1 MLPSFSHNGVLVAI
15 IAHGLIGISL
25 VWDKVLLKRRGT
37 QNLFSY
43 VFWLGA
49 ISIFGLIL
57 IPFGYRTPRLEVI
70 GISLA
75 AGAADL
81 AASFFYYAA
90 LKRGQASDA
99 LAVMG
104 GFAPVAT
111 AAFSHVLLRQQVEGL
126 QLIGFAI
133 MCTGGFVMFFSEK
146 FRLRKLIPPMSMAA
160 ALFGLSNVLEKMAY
174 NKTNFVSAYVWF
186 TIGTFLGSV
195 SLLIPPSWRKQ
206 IFTSSG
212 GAEPRSRF
220 GYFINRFVG
229 GVGSFLVVYA
239 ISRTY
244 PDLVSAISGVRY
256 AIIFLGALLLTEFRP
271 QWLKEDFQGL
281 QLITKVAGT
290 CLVIA
295 GVALAGISGVRKRG
309 RPGGAP
315 DPEAISITF
324 VDCGGAQRTF
334 DGRLIEPSPGRIHQ
348 LDRQRSIKCART
360 AYSCWQIRG
369 KDLEARVGIEPTH
382 KGFADLSLTT
392 WVPRPCGSN
401 AN

>member
-1 MLPSFSHNGVLVAI
+1 MLAFAKNGVLIAI

-49 ISIFGLIL
+49 ISIFGLVL
-57 IPFGYRTPRLEVI
+57 IPFGYKTPRLGVI
-70 GISLA
+70 GIAAA

-81 AASFFYYAA
+81 VASFFYYAA

-111 AAFSHVLLRQQVEGL
+111 AVFSHVLLRKHVEGM

-146 FRLRKLIPPMSMAA
+146 FQLRKLLPPMLMAA
-160 ALFGLSNVLEKMAY
+160 ALFGLANVLQKMAY
-174 NKTNFVSAYVWF
+174 NGTNFVSAYVWF
-186 TIGTFLGSV
+186 TIGTFVGSV
-195 SLLIPPSWRKQ
+195 SLLIPPSWRRQ
-206 IFTSSG
+206 IFQSSG
-212 GAEPRSRF
+212 GAEPRSKF
-220 GYFINRFVG
+220 WYFFNRFVA

-281 QLITKVAGT
+281 QLITKIIGT

-295 GVALAGISGVRKRG
+295 GVALAGISGGASGGGPAVMMIPKRF
-309 RPGGAP
+309 RWP
-315 DPEAISITF
+315 
-324 VDCGGAQRTF
+324 
-334 DGRLIEPSPGRIHQ
+334 L
-348 LDRQRSIKCART
+348 
-360 AYSCWQIRG
+360 
-369 KDLEARVGIEPTH
+369 
-382 KGFADLSLTT
+382 
-392 WVPRPCGSN
+392 
-401 AN
+401 

>member
-1 MLPSFSHNGVLVAI
+1 MLAILKNGVLIAI
-15 IAHGLIGISL
+15 IAHGMIGISL

-49 ISIFGLIL
+49 ISIFGLLL
-57 IPFGYRTPRLEVI
+57 IPFGYKTPTLDVI
-70 GISLA
+70 GFAVA

-81 AASFFYYAA
+81 AASLFYYAA

-111 AAFSHVLLRQQVEGL
+111 AIFSHLLLRKQAEGM

-133 MCTGGFVMFFSEK
+133 MCTGGFVMFFSER
-146 FRLRKLIPPMSMAA
+146 FQLRKLVPPMLMAA
-160 ALFGLSNVLEKMAY
+160 ALFGLANVLEKMAY
-174 NKTNFVSAYVWF
+174 NQTNFVSAYVWF
-186 TIGTFLGSV
+186 TIGTFVGSV

-206 IFTSSG
+206 IFQSSG
-212 GAEPRSRF
+212 GAESRSKF
-220 GYFINRFVG
+220 WYFVNRFVA

-281 QLITKVAGT
+281 QLITKVVGT

-295 GVALAGISGVRKRG
+295 GVAIAGISGGASAGGPAGMVMIPKR
-309 RPGGAP
+309 
-315 DPEAISITF
+315 F
-324 VDCGGAQRTF
+324 
-334 DGRLIEPSPGRIHQ
+334 RLR
-348 LDRQRSIKCART
+348 
-360 AYSCWQIRG
+360 
-369 KDLEARVGIEPTH
+369 
-382 KGFADLSLTT
+382 
-392 WVPRPCGSN
+392 
-401 AN
+401 

>member
-1 MLPSFSHNGVLVAI
+1 MLAIAKNGVLIAI

-25 VWDKVLLKRRGT
+25 VWDKVLLKQRGT

-57 IPFGYRTPRLEVI
+57 IPLGYKTPRPSVI
-70 GISLA
+70 GIALA

-111 AAFSHVLLRQQVEGL
+111 AAFSHVLLRKQVEGM

-133 MCTGGFVMFFSEK
+133 MCTGGFVMFFSER
-146 FRLRKLIPPMSMAA
+146 FRLRKLIPPMLMAA
-160 ALFGLSNVLEKMAY
+160 GLFGLANVLEKVAY
-174 NKTNFVSAYVWF
+174 NTTNFVSAYVWF
-186 TIGTFLGSV
+186 TMGTFLGSV

-206 IFTSSG
+206 IFAGSG

-220 GYFINRFVG
+220 GYFVNRFVA

-256 AIIFLGALLLTEFRP
+256 AIIFLGALFLTEFRP
-271 QWLKEDFQGL
+271 QWLKEDFRGV
-281 QLITKVAGT
+281 QLMTKVVGT

-295 GVALAGISGVRKRG
+295 GVAIAGISGG
-309 RPGGAP
+309 AGSGGPAVIMI
-315 DPEAISITF
+315 PERF
-324 VDCGGAQRTF
+324 R
-334 DGRLIEPSPGRIHQ
+334 
-348 LDRQRSIKCART
+348 
-360 AYSCWQIRG
+360 
-369 KDLEARVGIEPTH
+369 
-382 KGFADLSLTT
+382 
-392 WVPRPCGSN
+392 
-401 AN
+401 

>member
-1 MLPSFSHNGVLVAI
+1 MMLALFKNGVLIAI

-49 ISIFGLIL
+49 ISIFGLVL
-57 IPFGYRTPRLEVI
+57 IPFGYKTPSPEVI
-70 GISLA
+70 GIAFA

-111 AAFSHVLLRQQVEGL
+111 AIFSHILLHKQVEGV
-126 QLIGFAI
+126 QLIGFAL
-133 MCTGGFVMFFSEK
+133 MCAGGFVMFFSEK
-146 FRLRKLIPPMSMAA
+146 FRLRSLVPPVIMAA
-160 ALFGLSNVLEKMAY
+160 ALFGLANVLQKLAY
-174 NKTNFVSAYVWF
+174 DRTNFVSAYVWF
-186 TIGTFLGSV
+186 TIGTTVGSA

-206 IFTSSG
+206 IFESSG
-212 GAEPRSRF
+212 GAEPRSKF
-220 GYFINRFVG
+220 WYFVNRFVA

-256 AIIFLGALLLTEFRP
+256 AIIFVGALLLTRLRP
-271 QWLKEDFQGL
+271 QWLKEDFRGL
-281 QLITKVAGT
+281 QLITKAVGT

-295 GVALAGISGVRKRG
+295 GVAIAGITGAA
-309 RPGGAP
+309 GG
-315 DPEAISITF
+315 
-324 VDCGGAQRTF
+324 GGPALLMIPHRMI
-334 DGRLIEPSPGRIHQ
+334 DIE
-348 LDRQRSIKCART
+348 RS
-360 AYSCWQIRG
+360 SW
-369 KDLEARVGIEPTH
+369 H
-382 KGFADLSLTT
+382 
-392 WVPRPCGSN
+392 
-401 AN
+401 

>member
-1 MLPSFSHNGVLVAI
+1 MLALFTNGVLIAI
-15 IAHGLIGISL
+15 IAHGLVGISL

-49 ISIFGLIL
+49 ISIFGLLL
-57 IPFGYRTPRLEVI
+57 IPFGYKTPSLAVV
-70 GISLA
+70 GIAFA

-81 AASFFYYAA
+81 AASFFYYEA

-111 AAFSHVLLRQQVEGL
+111 AMFSHVLLRRQVEGI
-126 QLIGFAI
+126 QLIGFAL
-133 MCTGGFVMFFSEK
+133 MCAGGFVMFFSEK
-146 FRLRKLIPPMSMAA
+146 FQLKKLIPPVAMAA
-160 ALFGLSNVLEKMAY
+160 VLFGLANVLQKMAY

-186 TIGTFLGSV
+186 TIGTFAGSV

-206 IFTSSG
+206 IFESSG
-212 GAEPRSRF
+212 GAEPRSKF
-220 GYFINRFVG
+220 WYFVNRFLA

-239 ISRTY
+239 ISRTH

-256 AIIFLGALLLTEFRP
+256 AIIFLGALLLTEFKP

-281 QLITKVAGT
+281 QLITKIAGT

-295 GVALAGISGVRKRG
+295 GVAIAGVSGNASGGGPALFMFFRK
-309 RPGGAP
+309 
-315 DPEAISITF
+315 
-324 VDCGGAQRTF
+324 
-334 DGRLIEPSPGRIHQ
+334 L
-348 LDRQRSIKCART
+348 K
-360 AYSCWQIRG
+360 
-369 KDLEARVGIEPTH
+369 
-382 KGFADLSLTT
+382 
-392 WVPRPCGSN
+392 
-401 AN
+401 

>member
-1 MLPSFSHNGVLVAI
+1 MPHITSGKPFEWDDDACDHVACARLPVWHPIADRLQSWMLAIFKNGVLIAI

-49 ISIFGLIL
+49 ISIFGLLL
-57 IPFGYRTPRLEVI
+57 IPFGYKSPTPDVI
-70 GISLA
+70 GFAVA
-75 AGAADL
+75 AGAADM

-111 AAFSHVLLRQQVEGL
+111 AAFSHVLLRKQVEGM

-133 MCTGGFVMFFSEK
+133 MCAGGFVMFFSEK
-146 FRLRKLIPPMSMAA
+146 FQLKQLIPPMVLAA
-160 ALFGLSNVLEKMAY
+160 ALFGLSNVLQKMAY
-174 NKTNFVSAYVWF
+174 NRTNFVSAYVWF
-186 TIGTFLGSV
+186 TIGTFAGSV
-195 SLLIPPSWRKQ
+195 SLLIPRSWRKQ
-206 IFTSSG
+206 IFQSSG
-212 GAEPRSRF
+212 GAEPRSKF
-220 GYFINRFVG
+220 WYFVNRFLA
-229 GVGSFLVVYA
+229 GVGSFLVVFA

-295 GVALAGISGVRKRG
+295 GVAIAGISGGAGGPALMMIPKRL
-309 RPGGAP
+309 
-315 DPEAISITF
+315 
-324 VDCGGAQRTF
+324 
-334 DGRLIEPSPGRIHQ
+334 RL
-348 LDRQRSIKCART
+348 
-360 AYSCWQIRG
+360 W
-369 KDLEARVGIEPTH
+369 
-382 KGFADLSLTT
+382 
-392 WVPRPCGSN
+392 
-401 AN
+401 

>member
-1 MLPSFSHNGVLVAI
+1 MLALFKNGVLIAI

-49 ISIFGLIL
+49 ISIFGLVL
-57 IPFGYRTPRLEVI
+57 IPFGYRTPSLEVI
-70 GISLA
+70 GIAFA

-81 AASFFYYAA
+81 AASFFYYSA

-111 AAFSHVLLRQQVEGL
+111 AAFSHVLLRRQVEGM
-126 QLIGFAI
+126 QLIGFAL
-133 MCTGGFVMFFSEK
+133 MCAGGFVMFLSEK
-146 FRLRKLIPPMSMAA
+146 FQLRRLVPPVIMAA
-160 ALFGLSNVLEKMAY
+160 ALFGLANVLQKMAY
-174 NKTNFVSAYVWF
+174 VRTNFVSAYVWF
-186 TIGTFLGSV
+186 TIGTTVGSA
-195 SLLIPPSWRKQ
+195 SLLIPPSWRGQ
-206 IFTSSG
+206 IFESSG

-220 GYFINRFVG
+220 WYFVNRFVA

-256 AIIFLGALLLTEFRP
+256 AIIFIAALLLTQLRP
-271 QWLKEDFQGL
+271 QWLKEDFHGL
-281 QLITKVAGT
+281 QLVTKVVGT

-295 GVALAGISGVRKRG
+295 GVGIAGVT
-309 RPGGAP
+309 GGAGGGGP
-315 DPEAISITF
+315 PVPVKPHRIVAIS
-324 VDCGGAQRTF
+324 
-334 DGRLIEPSPGRIHQ
+334 RL
-348 LDRQRSIKCART
+348 
-360 AYSCWQIRG
+360 
-369 KDLEARVGIEPTH
+369 
-382 KGFADLSLTT
+382 
-392 WVPRPCGSN
+392 
-401 AN
+401 